1 VGGEGIDR
9 FAEHRGR
16 GKEEWATK
24 KESKHARKCNSVREV
39 KRKAR
44 ERRASEEGR
53 GIAWKSIE
61 LNLAGVCGQRHCLER
76 LELNGLFAC

>member
-1 VGGEGIDR
+1 MIGLPNIEAVGKRNGLR
-9 FAEHRGR
+9 RR
-16 GKEEWATK
+16 K
-24 KESKHARKCNSVREV
+24 ARTRRRVREV
-39 KRKAR
+39 KQKAR
-44 ERRASEEGR
+44 ERRVSEEGR